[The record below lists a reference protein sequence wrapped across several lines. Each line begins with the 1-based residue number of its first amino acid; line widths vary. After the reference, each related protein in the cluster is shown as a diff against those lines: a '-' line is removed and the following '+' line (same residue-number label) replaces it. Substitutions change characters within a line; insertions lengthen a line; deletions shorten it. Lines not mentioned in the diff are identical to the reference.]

1 MARFW
6 IINTCIPGETV
17 PSWPSLFASEAE
29 AEAKMD
35 RNMRDE
41 WERNAPED
49 EDGNPLPYPGDWRG
63 AQEAIV
69 ENDTDGLWGRWEIT
83 PHDLHNAPSYS
94 SDAHAPADP
103 VKAEMLATLKAAD
116 RRLHDLGYS
125 VTDPVTQQ
133 ICAAIALAE
142 GRA

>member
-1 MARFW
+1 MIGSSAD
-6 IINTCIPGETV
+6 
-17 PSWPSLFASEAE
+17 AE
-29 AEAKMD
+29 SK
-35 RNMRDE
+35 RSKFGGLRYTNH
-41 WERNAPED
+41 P
-49 EDGNPLPYPGDWRG
+49 NPLPYPGDWRG